1 MTVMAEQY
9 RMSEGTEA
17 MTAAGVHQEE
27 VRGEPVLGD
36 PTARK
41 NAELNA
47 FFDALYRWTEAKP
60 KSAPIYQRGVD
71 TRAHIVRSAREAF
84 VRMGYVD
91 CTVEDILNVAST
103 SRGTFYSHFRS
114 KKSVFAAIVAQH
126 ITVRINQ
133 TNVTDLGDH
142 DYRSR
147 VRGTVSRFLDNYAES
162 GDFSTVLEQAA
173 HHDPEFRVIRLVI
186 RDIFVRR
193 IARGIERQQ
202 RLGAV
207 STEISADLAA
217 KSILSMMT
225 NFAQV
230 EIGWRGQKP
239 NDAMIDSLVMIWC
252 EGIGVR

>member
-1 MTVMAEQY
+1 
-9 RMSEGTEA
+9 
-17 MTAAGVHQEE
+17 MTAAE
-27 VRGEPVLGD
+27 VNQDEVKGQPVLMD

-71 TRAHIVRSAREAF
+71 TRAHIVASARKAF
-84 VRMGYVD
+84 VRVGYID
-91 CTVEDILNVAST
+91 CTVEDILNVASI
-103 SRGTFYSHFRS
+103 SRGTFYSHYRS
-114 KKSVFAAIVAQH
+114 KKAVFAAVVAQH
-126 ITVRINQ
+126 ITARINQ
-133 TNVTDLGDH
+133 TNVTDLGDR

-147 VRGTVSRFLDNYAES
+147 VRGTVSRFLDNYAAS

-202 RLGAV
+202 RQGTV
-207 STEISADLAA
+207 DSQISADLAA
-217 KSILSMMT
+217 ESILSMMT

-239 NDAMIDSLVMIWC
+239 NDAMIDTLVMFWC
-252 EGIGVR
+252 EGIGVK